1 MRFLT
6 DRLLRVLYRGEEG
19 ASFTEYGLLLV
30 IVVLAVGAAAIT
42 LSNDIVTFLNN
53 IGTEVSTASVP
64 NVP

>member
-6 DRLLRVLYRGEEG
+6 DRLLKVLIRGQEG

-42 LSNDIVTFLNN
+42 LSDDIVTFLNN
-53 IGTEVSTASVP
+53 IGTEVSTATVP
-64 NVP
+64 SIP